1 MFRALLALLIVSVVG
16 SDASACHR
24 GILRGRIRDRFVHRE
39 RHVIRERGT
48 ACAAPGVVVVP
59 TAPAPC
65 ANGVCPV
72 PGKKK

>member
-1 MFRALLALLIVSVVG
+1 MFRALLALLVVAVVG

-24 GILRGRIRDRFVHRE
+24 GLLRGRVRDRFIHRE
-39 RHVIRERGT
+39 RTVVRSTG
-48 ACAAPGVVVVP
+48 CASCGSGVVVVP